1 MATTMTQ
8 EQRNEWL
15 QGAWGAQG
23 QEQRNE
29 WLQRA
34 WDAQGEGH
42 VLPRRPPKDRDDVL
56 VARRSDGTGGD
67 GRRGGRAPVPAVAG
81 APVTRRARSEGSS
94 S

>member
-8 EQRNEWL
+8 EHRNERL
-15 QGAWGAQG
+15 QRAWGGQA

-42 VLPRRPPKDRDDVL
+42 VLPRRSPKDRDDVL
-56 VARRSDGTGGD
+56 MARRSNRTGGD
-67 GRRGGRAPVPAVAG
+67 GIPIGAG
-81 APVTRRARSEGSS
+81 PRNQRFKEGL
-94 S
+94 

>member
-15 QGAWGAQG
+15 QRAWGGQA

-42 VLPRRPPKDRDDVL
+42 VLPRRPPKDRDDHPPSSI
-56 VARRSDGTGGD
+56 RT
-67 GRRGGRAPVPAVAG
+67 G
-81 APVTRRARSEGSS
+81 AP
-94 S
+94 

>member
-8 EQRNEWL
+8 EQRNEWSTMT
-15 QGAWGAQG
+15 

-42 VLPRRPPKDRDDVL
+42 VLPRRSPKDRDDVVML
-56 VARRSDGTGGD
+56 RRSDRTEGD
-67 GRRGGRAPVPAVAG
+67 AGRGGRAGRSVEVSHSAQRPA
-81 APVTRRARSEGSS
+81 
-94 S
+94 

>member
-8 EQRNEWL
+8 EQRNERL
-15 QGAWGAQG
+15 PRAWGAQG

-42 VLPRRPPKDRDDVL
+42 VLPRRPPKDRDDH
-56 VARRSDGTGGD
+56 
-67 GRRGGRAPVPAVAG
+67 PPQFY
-81 APVTRRARSEGSS
+81 PNRRAMRPRR
-94 S
+94 

>member
-8 EQRNEWL
+8 EQPNERL
-15 QGAWGAQG
+15 QRAWNAQG

-42 VLPRRPPKDRDDVL
+42 VLPRRSPKDRDDVL
-56 VARRSDGTGGD
+56 MLRRSDGG
-67 GRRGGRAPVPAVAG
+67 RGGRAARG
-81 APVTRRARSEGSS
+81 A
-94 S
+94 